1 MSEHRFPVVTE
12 LHRDMTVDQALQWFN
27 GILSGSDWGAK
38 DRIEVI
44 SDEGLR
50 TIQLTAWGTTWTLE
64 VDIQESRVLGGV
76 LISLCVRNPSPD
88 FPLNDLARLSK
99 VMVP

>member
-1 MSEHRFPVVTE
+1 MS
-12 LHRDMTVDQALQWFN
+12 VDQALQWFN

-50 TIQLTAWGTTWTLE
+50 TVQLTAWGTRWTLE
-64 VDIQESRVLGGV
+64 VDIQESRSLGGV
-76 LISLCVRNPSPD
+76 LISLSVKNPSPE
-88 FPLNDLARLSK
+88 FPLSDLAQLSK